1 MSKQIFSSSG
11 FDCCLSW
18 FAQLCLVSDMFDPW
32 MEWIIT
38 AVTGFQM
45 PCPDTRW
52 VPVNPQDIGVIG
64 APVTMAL
71 VQHQK
76 PSTSLLKQNN
86 ISFTFIFMAR
96 VLCIDSY
103 NFHLRLTTSSTSH
116 KLSSLQLSSC
126 CFYLNYKHP
135 EFSTSTFRCLTHL
148 EADGRMKSISL
159 HHLYQLQGTISGGIG
174 LALPLQLRLKSAII
188 FSAVYMSSESTW
200 QNQLLKNNT
209 KKRWNNMLENKSKH
223 QNLKTFFQN
232 VWTFQSLIVFHGFS
246 WKLIRRPLGLGRCAD
261 AFLPPPCCHARGI
274 WSLPSTHPPERKMI
288 SQCLKVK
295 RKNHNSSKLKKSH

>member
-1 MSKQIFSSSG
+1 M
-11 FDCCLSW
+11 LS
-18 FAQLCLVSDMFDPW
+18 
-32 MEWIIT
+32 
-38 AVTGFQM
+38 
-45 PCPDTRW
+45 PC
-52 VPVNPQDIGVIG
+52 
-64 APVTMAL
+64 
-71 VQHQK
+71 K
-76 PSTSLLKQNN
+76 PSGHWGNRCTSDDGLSTTSKAFNLFVEAKT

-188 FSAVYMSSESTW
+188 FSAVYMSSEST
-200 QNQLLKNNT
+200 
-209 KKRWNNMLENKSKH
+209 
-223 QNLKTFFQN
+223 
-232 VWTFQSLIVFHGFS
+232 
-246 WKLIRRPLGLGRCAD
+246 
-261 AFLPPPCCHARGI
+261 
-274 WSLPSTHPPERKMI
+274 
-288 SQCLKVK
+288 
-295 RKNHNSSKLKKSH
+295 

>member
-1 MSKQIFSSSG
+1 MASHDNKQKHGMSTQILSSG

-18 FAQLCLVSDMFDPW
+18 FAQLCLVSEMFDPW

-103 NFHLRLTTSSTSH
+103 NFHLCLTTSSTSH

-135 EFSTSTFRCLTHL
+135 EFSTSTFPCLTHL
-148 EADGRMKSISL
+148 EADGTLKSISL
-159 HHLYQLQGTISGGIG
+159 HLVASP
-174 LALPLQLRLKSAII
+174 LPTPRNNLRGHRLGFAIAT
-188 FSAVYMSSESTW
+188 S
-200 QNQLLKNNT
+200 
-209 KKRWNNMLENKSKH
+209 LEVCNH
-223 QNLKTFFQN
+223 FQRS
-232 VWTFQSLIVFHGFS
+232 VHVLRI
-246 WKLIRRPLGLGRCAD
+246 
-261 AFLPPPCCHARGI
+261 
-274 WSLPSTHPPERKMI
+274 KMTETAE
-288 SQCLKVK
+288 K
-295 RKNHNSSKLKKSH
+295 